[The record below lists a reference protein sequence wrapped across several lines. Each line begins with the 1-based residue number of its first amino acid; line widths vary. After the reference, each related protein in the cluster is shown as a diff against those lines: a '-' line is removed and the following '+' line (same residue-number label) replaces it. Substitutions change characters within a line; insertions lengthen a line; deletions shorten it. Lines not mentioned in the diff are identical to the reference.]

1 MEVTKMFDEADVW
14 QLPLLDDERMFKGFI
29 SRSKILTNY
38 RALLRDYSE

>member
-1 MEVTKMFDEADVW
+1 MFDEADVW
-14 QLPLLDDERMFKGFI
+14 QLPLLNEERNFMGFI